1 MKAIKT
7 TYIVVIENEE
17 CRIPL
22 VISFVKLGLPDK
34 IDYEFWKLASH
45 LVDSCTQ
52 TKS

>member
-1 MKAIKT
+1 M
-7 TYIVVIENEE
+7 
-17 CRIPL
+17 L
-22 VISFVKLGLPDK
+22 KLELPDK